1 MSYFC
6 QMKTLLLFLAFLP
19 AFAVAQWDYHGTIG
33 KDLKIW
39 MRLETYAD
47 TAFGG
52 YFYTSS
58 GEEIKLYGKQKGE
71 HYKLKEVNKD
81 GKVTAIIEFKEVEP
95 YIRYEGTWTPVDKK
109 KKKLPLKI
117 FMLPPNISM
126 AGAPADPIHFKT
138 DTIKYASTKDR
149 YEITAYYP
157 QFTFE
162 DGYGIAQF
170 NALTA
175 AFARAEAERFLGEFK
190 ASDEDRS
197 MIDSSINS
205 EMFLS
210 YMIYDTMGFVSVE
223 FNQYIYYLGAA
234 HGFPA
239 TISKSY
245 SGRLHRW
252 VTLADLFKTKANYL
266 EALSKIC
273 IPAVM
278 DSLRS
283 RVRESYAANPDTNGL
298 AKALSDIEPSY
309 RDWVENGAAPR
320 EKNYR
325 SFVPTKEGLW
335 IIFDPYQVA
344 SYVDGPFEIFIPY
357 KKLDDILAGDWEVRR
372 WKKY

>member
-1 MSYFC
+1 
-6 QMKTLLLFLAFLP
+6 MKNFFAFLLHLLP
-19 AFAVAQWDYHGTIG
+19 VLSLAQWEYRGTIG

-52 YFYTSS
+52 YFYTSN
-58 GEEIKLYGKQKGE
+58 GAEIKLYGNGNDDKG
-71 HYKLKEVNKD
+71 YSLKEVNSD
-81 GKVTAIIEFKEVEP
+81 GKVTAILTLKKTTR
-95 YIRYEGTWTPVDKK
+95 YDTYEGTWKPIDKK
-109 KKKLPLKI
+109 KKKLPIEI
-117 FMLPPNISM
+117 FMLPPNVSI
-126 AGAPADPIHFKT
+126 AGAPADPIYFKT
-138 DTIKYASTKDR
+138 DSIKYVSKKDR
-149 YEITAYYP
+149 YDITAYYP

-162 DGYGIAQF
+162 NGYGRAQF

-175 AFARAEAERFLGEFK
+175 AFARSEAKRFQDEYTNPNVDTSMMD
-190 ASDEDRS
+190 SD
-197 MIDSSINS
+197 MKS

-223 FNQYIYYLGAA
+223 FSEYIYFIGAA
-234 HGFPA
+234 HGFPL
-239 TISKSY
+239 TISKIY

-252 VTLADLFKTKANYL
+252 ITLADIFKPNAKYL

-278 DSLRS
+278 DSLRW
-283 RVRESYAANPDTNGL
+283 RVRERYDPISDTNGFAAAL
-298 AKALSDIEPSY
+298 ADIETSY
-309 RDWVENGAAPR
+309 RDWVENGAAPQ

-325 SFVPTKEGLW
+325 KFVPTKEGLW

-357 KKLDDILAGDWEVRR
+357 KKLENILTNDWEVRR
-372 WKKY
+372 WKR

>member
-1 MSYFC
+1 
-6 QMKTLLLFLAFLP
+6 MKNFLAFLLHLIP
-19 AFAVAQWDYHGTIG
+19 VLSLAQWEYHGTIG

-58 GEEIKLYGKQKGE
+58 GEEIKLYGNGNDDKG
-71 HYKLKEVNKD
+71 YSLKEVNSD
-81 GKVTAIIEFKEVEP
+81 GKVTAILTFKKTTR
-95 YIRYEGTWTPVDKK
+95 YDTYEGTWKPIDKK
-109 KKKLPLKI
+109 KKKLPIKI
-117 FMLPPNISM
+117 FMLPPNVSI
-126 AGAPADPIHFKT
+126 AGAPADPIYFKT
-138 DTIKYASTKDR
+138 DSIKYLSKKDR
-149 YEITAYYP
+149 YDITAYYP

-162 DGYGIAQF
+162 DGYGRAQF

-175 AFARAEAERFLGEFK
+175 AFARTEAHRFLNEFK
-190 ASDEDRS
+190 ASGEDMS
-197 MIDSSINS
+197 MINSSTKS

-223 FNQYIYYLGAA
+223 FSEYIYYLGAA

-239 TISKSY
+239 TISKIY

-252 VTLADLFKTKANYL
+252 VTLADIFKPNTKYL
-266 EALSKIC
+266 EALSAIC
-273 IPAVM
+273 IPAVL

-283 RVRESYAANPDTNGL
+283 RTRESYAANPDTIGL
-298 AKALSDIEPSY
+298 AAALADIEPSY
-309 RDWVENGAAPR
+309 REWVENGAAPE

-344 SYVDGPFEIFIPY
+344 SYADGPFEIFIPY
-357 KKLDDILAGDWEVRR
+357 HQLSDILADDWEVRR
-372 WKKY
+372 WKRR